1 MIEKHVEIV
10 GYAGRI
16 ITIDYRYKESKKP
29 LIPIIYVHG
38 YKGFKDWGASNIVA
52 NTFAEKGF
60 FYLKFNFSHNGVTPD
75 NLLDFSDLEAFGNN
89 NLEIEFNELGLV
101 IDWLEL
107 LDTNIQFSKLT
118 VIGHS
123 RGGGIT
129 LLRTSQDDGIKK
141 AVTWASVCDFHRRMP
156 IEISEWKETGVRYE
170 FNSRT
175 MQMMPLYYQ
184 FYENFMEC
192 QAKLDILTNCKN
204 IHQPLLVI
212 HGTDDIA
219 VLLDEAEEISN
230 SVPHSKCH
238 LVEGSGHTFGA
249 KHPYV
254 DSMLTNDLKTIVA
267 ESVNFIRDL

>member
-129 LLRTSQDDGIKK
+129 LLRTSQDDRIKK

>member
-10 GYAGRI
+10 GHAGRI
-16 ITIDYRYKESKKP
+16 ITIDYRYKESEKP

-38 YKGFKDWGASNIVA
+38 YKGFKDWGASNIIA
-52 NTFAEKGF
+52 DTFAEKGF

-75 NLLDFSDLEAFGNN
+75 NLLDFDDLEAFGNN
-89 NLEIEFNELGLV
+89 NLEIELNELGLI
-101 IDWLEL
+101 IDWLEG
-107 LDTNIQFSKLT
+107 LDVNIKYSSLT

-129 LLRTSQDDGIKK
+129 LLRTSQDDRIKK
-141 AVTWASVCDFHRRMP
+141 AVTWASVCDFQRRIP
-156 IEISEWKETGVRYE
+156 IDISEWKRTGVRYE

-175 MQMMPLYYQ
+175 MQMMPICFQ
-184 FYENFMEC
+184 FYENFIEC
-192 QAKLDILTNCKN
+192 QTKLDILTNCQN

-212 HGTDDIA
+212 HGTGDLA
-219 VLLDEAEEISN
+219 VLPDEAEEISKY
-230 SVPHSKCH
+230 VPHSKCH

-267 ESVNFIRDL
+267 ESINFISEV